1 MSNAIPSFAQGNGVS
16 IIFLDETGVPI
27 SKPQSWPSLTFSY
40 TQPLTGCGGGP
51 GAEDIFHGEQKKT
64 YELSVSVN
72 DKILDLL
79 PYMGIQSTQTAY
91 TNGGVYDFVSTKG
104 ESITKADTGVKVEVS
119 SDDKANLAEGSYYL
133 IATSDNTLTLHC
145 YNLNSTTATY
155 AVAASYKVADIN
167 LSSGTEQIVAELG
180 LKISKG
186 TGTVTLQ
193 TGDVAT
199 FRVATSGSVVNTSVY
214 GNTSEKIK
222 SFRFKAICDY
232 VTTGNE
238 VVAGEFDFLNCKL
251 AADSVNMVK
260 TGEFTPSEL
269 SISLSPN
276 ASGQTVLWN
285 LHSSNS

>member
-40 TQPLTGCGGGP
+40 TQPLAGCGGGL

-79 PYMGIQSTQTAY
+79 PYMGIQSTQTAH

-104 ESITKADTGVKVEVS
+104 ESITKDDTGVTISVS
-119 SDDKANLAEGSYYL
+119 SANKDNLADGSYYA
-133 IATSDNTLTLHC
+133 IATGTNTLTLHC

-155 AVAASYKVADIN
+155 TDTASYKVADID
-167 LSSGTEQIVAELG
+167 LSSDDTQTIAELG
-180 LKISKG
+180 LEISKG
-186 TGTVTLQ
+186 TGTVTLVA
-193 TGDVAT
+193 GDVAT
-199 FRVATSGSVVNTSVY
+199 FRVAKSGSVVNSSVY
-214 GNTSEKIK
+214 GNTGEKIK

-232 VTTGNE
+232 VTTVNE
-238 VVAGEFDFLNCKL
+238 VVTGEFDFLNCKL
-251 AADSVNMVK
+251 SADSVNMVK
-260 TGEFTPSEL
+260 TGEFTPTEL

-276 ASGQTVLWN
+276 SSGQTVLWN